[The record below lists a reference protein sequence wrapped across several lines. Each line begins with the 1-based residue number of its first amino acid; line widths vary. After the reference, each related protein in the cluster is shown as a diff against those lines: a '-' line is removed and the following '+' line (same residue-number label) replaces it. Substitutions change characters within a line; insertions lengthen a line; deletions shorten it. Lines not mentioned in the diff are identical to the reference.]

1 MIKVFRPT
9 MSKHLLGL
17 GLAGLGLLFLSFP
30 AQSQAQAASAPSA
43 EQRTAQAYE
52 AARAEGQPALEMFL
66 RAMPKGGD
74 LHLHLVGAVYA
85 ETFLAD
91 AAHDNICVNV
101 DKLSLDAHHRA
112 PDCPQGEVA
121 ASGLPN
127 DQNLYDHLVDSFSV
141 RTFVPTTD
149 DSGHDQFFA
158 SFARFGGLS
167 SSHDGEW
174 VSDVAARAASQNE
187 QYLEIMMTPPF
198 AEAAAMAEKVGFST
212 DYSAYRARLMAAGF
226 GKLVPEAQAYFNEA
240 QAGRKAIEHCGD
252 PGAAPACK
260 VEVRFI
266 YQVLRNMP
274 PPVVFAQILLGFETA
289 ASDPE
294 VVGINLVQPEDAYYS
309 LHDYTLHMQMIAAL
323 HKLYPQVGITLHA
336 GELTLGL
343 VPPSD
348 LRFHI
353 RQAVEIAQAQ
363 RIGHGVDI
371 AYENNPVALL
381 HEMAKRHVM
390 VEVNL
395 TSNADILGVKGKD
408 HPFMLYR
415 AYGVPVALSTDDEGV
430 ERIDLTDEYVTA
442 AETYPLSYQ
451 DLKLLARTSIEHAFL
466 PGASLWQSVTPERLT
481 TPVAVCR
488 GQLGE
493 AKPVGACAAFVD
505 HSQKAQQEWELERR
519 FHLFEAGY

>member
-1 MIKVFRPT
+1 
-9 MSKHLLGL
+9 MSIGLRFAQKKQVRGWKLLALGL
-17 GLAGLGLLFLSFP
+17 FFVSLAMPVQLFAATP
-30 AQSQAQAASAPSA
+30 AERAAQAFD
-43 EQRTAQAYE
+43 
-52 AARAEGQPALEMFL
+52 AARAEGTPALEMFL
-66 RAMPKGGD
+66 RQMPKGGD

-91 AAHDNICVNV
+91 AAHDHLCVNV
-101 DKLSLDAHHRA
+101 AKLSLDAEHHA
-112 PDCPQGEVA
+112 PDCPAGEVA
-121 ASGLPN
+121 ATSLPGN
-127 DQNLYDHLVDSFSV
+127 QNLYNDLVDSFSM

-158 SFARFGGLS
+158 SFARFGALS

-174 VSDVAARAASQNE
+174 VSDVASRAAGQNE

-198 AEAAAMAEKVGFST
+198 AEAAALAEKVGFTS
-212 DYSAYRARLMAAGF
+212 DYRAYRARLMAAGF
-226 GKLVPEAQAYFNEA
+226 GKLVTAASAYFNEA
-240 QAGRKAIEHCGD
+240 QAGRKAIEHCGEAD
-252 PGAAPACK
+252 AAPACK

-266 YQVLRNMP
+266 YQVLRDMP

-289 ASDPE
+289 ASDPQ

-309 LHDYTLHMQMIAAL
+309 LRDYTLQMEMIHAL
-323 HKLYPQVGITLHA
+323 HQIYPNVGITLHA

-343 VPPSD
+343 VPPRD

-353 RQAVEIAQAQ
+353 RQAVEIADAE

-371 AYENNPVALL
+371 AYENHPVQLL
-381 HEMAKRHVM
+381 QEMARKHVM
-390 VEVNL
+390 VEINL

-415 AYGVPVALSTDDEGV
+415 SYGVPVALSTDDEGV

-442 AETYPLSYQ
+442 AETYPLSYE

-466 PGASLWQSVTPERLT
+466 PGASLWVSTTPERLT
-481 TPVAVCR
+481 TPVATCR
-488 GQLGE
+488 GQLGD
-493 AKPVGACAAFVD
+493 ATPSGACATLVD

-519 FHLFEAGY
+519 FHLFEAGF